1 MTGKPRLLFVDDE
14 QEILDF
20 LALVFR
26 GCECATALSAE
37 AALELLRRERFDVLV
52 TDIKMPGG
60 TGLGLIDDAKGI
72 CPDLP
77 IIVITGHY
85 QEMPDGAQ
93 EKVRDWILKPF
104 GIETI
109 RGAVM
114 KAVDSRR

>member
-1 MTGKPRLLFVDDE
+1 MSEKPKILFVDDE

-20 LALVFR
+20 LVLVFKD
-26 GCECATALSAE
+26 CDSATALSAPS
-37 AALELLRRERFDVLV
+37 ALALLKRQRFDVLV

-60 TGLGLIDDAKGI
+60 TGLGLIDEAKRI
-72 CPDLP
+72 WPDIP

-85 QEMPDGAQ
+85 QEMPQRAE
-93 EKVRDWILKPF
+93 EKVREWIIKPF

-114 KAVDSRR
+114 NAIR